1 MERLTEESSKNM
13 LKKNK
18 SKKCLALKQIDVI
31 NLSSHGA
38 NSMGKSIG
46 STGTLNL
53 SQGNTLRVE
62 SGILT

>member
-18 SKKCLALKQIDVI
+18 SKKSLVLKQIDVI

-38 NSMGKSIG
+38 NSIGKSIG
-46 STGTLNL
+46 STGALSL
-53 SQGNTLRVE
+53 SQGNTLRIE
-62 SGILT
+62 SGTLT